1 MNKWMDDKLCVM
13 FHNSAEISYSASYQK
28 TQYLDSYKLEA
39 MLLKY
44 ANLEL
49 LYVPSELN
57 FVSRFTTW
65 NWNLFLFYVNITTP
79 AFWMNTHSVSLSR
92 IFTFNFSLFL

>member
-13 FHNSAEISYSASYQK
+13 FHNSVEISYSVSYQK
-28 TQYLDSYKLEA
+28 TQYLDSCKLEP

-57 FVSRFTTW
+57 FVSRFMT
-65 NWNLFLFYVNITTP
+65 
-79 AFWMNTHSVSLSR
+79 
-92 IFTFNFSLFL
+92 